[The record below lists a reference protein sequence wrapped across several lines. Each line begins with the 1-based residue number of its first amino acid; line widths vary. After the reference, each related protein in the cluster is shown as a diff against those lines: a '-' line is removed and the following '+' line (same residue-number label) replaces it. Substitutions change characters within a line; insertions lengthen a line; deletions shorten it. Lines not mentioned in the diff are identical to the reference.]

1 MITQFERYQYYNC
14 DARGVQ
20 GPTNVYQV
28 EDGYSFLNEESAKMT
43 EYALKLNQEEDYVVR
58 ENYALGLLG
67 AIGGGVLGALLIFLI
82 ARIGF
87 VSSYA
92 GLKAVDH
99 KFSVVC
105 CGISCMAISGIPGRH
120 GNGDTGI

>member
-1 MITQFERYQYYNC
+1 MNDINIIIVMPG
-14 DARGVQ
+14 GVQ

-28 EDGYSFLNEESAKMT
+28 EDGYSFLNEESAK
-43 EYALKLNQEEDYVVR
+43 KLNREEDYVVR

-92 GLKAVDH
+92 GLAMGVAVIYGY
-99 KFSVVC
+99 KWKGEKLST
-105 CGISCMAISGIPGRH
+105 ISFLLCVAVSAAWLYRHSG
-120 GNGDTGI
+120 